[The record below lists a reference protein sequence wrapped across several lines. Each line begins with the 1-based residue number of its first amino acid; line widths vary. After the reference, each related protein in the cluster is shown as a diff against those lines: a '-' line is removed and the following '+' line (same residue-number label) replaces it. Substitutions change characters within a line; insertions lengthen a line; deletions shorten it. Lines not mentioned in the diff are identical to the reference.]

1 MNVLIIEDE
10 PRAANQLQNMLATC
24 NFEYELLDIIDT
36 VEDAVTWF
44 ETNKMPN
51 LVFMDIQLADG
62 LSFEIFQNV
71 EVEAPIIFTTA
82 FDQYA
87 IQAFKVNSVDYLLK
101 PIQEEDLQKALQK
114 FSKSSKPEHIETSV
128 LKQLLTS
135 IQTQTQTEQKNTK
148 TRSGLLVKEGTGFV
162 QIKIA
167 DVLYVYSED
176 SVTFG
181 VSGGKRYVIDE
192 IIDQLF
198 NSFDHDQFYKIN
210 RGQIVSKTAIQKINP
225 YFNHRVKLSVSHER
239 DQEFIVSRQKT
250 SDFKAWMNR

>member
-10 PRAANQLQNMLATC
+10 FRAANQLQNMLQKC
-24 NFEYELLDIIDT
+24 DFQYNLLDTIDT
-36 VEDAVTWF
+36 VEDAVQWF
-44 ETNKMPN
+44 QTNEMPN

-62 LSFEIFQNV
+62 LSFEIFQKV

-101 PIQEEDLQKALQK
+101 PIKEEDLQKALGK
-114 FSKSSKPEHIETSV
+114 FNKSNQSQQIETSV

-135 IQTQTQTEQKNTK
+135 IQSQTERKNTK
-148 TRSGLLVKEGTGFV
+148 QRSGLLVKEGTGFV

-167 DVLYVYSED
+167 DLLYAYSED

-181 VSGGKRYVIDE
+181 VTEKKRYVIDE
-192 IIDQLF
+192 TIDQLF
-198 NSFDHDQFYKIN
+198 STLLEDDFYRIN
-210 RGQIVSKTAIQKINP
+210 RGQIVAKRAIQKINP
-225 YFNHRVKLSVSHER
+225 YFNHRVKLSVSKER

-250 SDFKAWMNR
+250 SDFKSWMNQ

>member
-10 PRAANQLQNMLATC
+10 FRAANQLQNMLKTC
-24 NFEYELLDIIDT
+24 DFEYNLIDIIDT
-36 VEDAVTWF
+36 VEDAVVWF
-44 ETNKMPN
+44 QQNEMPN

-62 LSFEIFQNV
+62 LSFEIFQKV

-114 FSKSSKPEHIETSV
+114 FSKSNQSQHIENSV

-135 IQTQTQTEQKNTK
+135 IQTQTEQKNAK
-148 TRSGLLVKEGTGFV
+148 TRNGLLVKEGTGFV
-162 QIKIA
+162 QIKVA
-167 DVLYVYSED
+167 DVHYVYSED
-176 SVTFG
+176 SITFAVTKN
-181 VSGGKRYVIDE
+181 KRYIVDE
-192 IIDQLF
+192 TIDQLF
-198 NSFDHDQFYKIN
+198 NSLDSDQFYKIN
-210 RGQIVSKTAIQKINP
+210 RGQVVAKNAVEKINP
-225 YFNHRVKLSVSHER
+225 YFNHRVKLTVLQER

-250 SDFKAWMNR
+250 SDFKAWMNQ